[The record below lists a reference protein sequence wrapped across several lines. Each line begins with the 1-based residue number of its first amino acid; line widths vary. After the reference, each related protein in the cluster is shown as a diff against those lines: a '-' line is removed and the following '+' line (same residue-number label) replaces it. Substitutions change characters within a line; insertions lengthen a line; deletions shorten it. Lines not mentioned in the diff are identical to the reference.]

1 VDKKRTVLIVD
12 DNPDIVA
19 LLRAN
24 LSATGFETLEAHN
37 GEVALEKIDQARPDL
52 VLLDLMMPVLDGW
65 AVLEALRT
73 RPHRPPVIVL
83 TAADAV
89 INVDRAQRL
98 GVTAYVTK
106 PFNLPELVGLVET
119 VTSTGQRDQETRART
134 QRPIEG

>member
-1 VDKKRTVLIVD
+1 MTRTVLIAD

-24 LSATGFETLEAHN
+24 LSASGFDTVEAQN
-37 GEVALEKIDQARPDL
+37 GEVALTKIDQEKPDL

-65 AVLEALRT
+65 AVLEALQSRGE
-73 RPHRPPVIVL
+73 RPPIIVL

-89 INVDRAQRL
+89 MNVDRAQRL
-98 GVTAYVTK
+98 GVTAYITK

-119 VTSTGQRDQETRART
+119 VTSPGRQDQENQTRAHRT
-134 QRPIEG
+134 IEG